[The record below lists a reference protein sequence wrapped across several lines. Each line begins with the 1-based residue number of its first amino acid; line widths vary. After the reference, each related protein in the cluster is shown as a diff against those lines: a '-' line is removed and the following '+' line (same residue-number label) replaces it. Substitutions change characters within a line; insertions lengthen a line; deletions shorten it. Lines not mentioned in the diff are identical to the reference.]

1 LPQLPVDQQL
11 SDKIYFVVVVR
22 LLVDSHGKVLQGEV
36 VDLAGK
42 VMRFK
47 ELKLLPQMIAD
58 CLVNHFNDE

>member
-1 LPQLPVDQQL
+1 
-11 SDKIYFVVVVR
+11 
-22 LLVDSHGKVLQGEV
+22 VLQGEV